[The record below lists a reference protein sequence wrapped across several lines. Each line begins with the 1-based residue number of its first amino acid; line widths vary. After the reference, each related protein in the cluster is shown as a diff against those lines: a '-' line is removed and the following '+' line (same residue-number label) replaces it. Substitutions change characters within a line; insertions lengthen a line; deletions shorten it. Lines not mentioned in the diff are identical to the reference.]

1 MFRVLAIFFMLLI
14 TSCASRLAEVEI
26 PELEPEPRKIENVR
40 VALALGGGGAK
51 GIAHIG
57 VLSVFEEHGVPID
70 LIVGTSAGSIVGA
83 MYANYQDSK
92 LLYDTLVRLEKWD
105 LIDVSILDTVN
116 FFNSLNGPI
125 QGYYLQDF
133 LIKNVSEYNIET
145 LPIPFIAV
153 ATELKNGE
161 SYGFSSGPVALGV
174 SASASIP
181 PLFTPIQAYDKIFV
195 DGGVLEP
202 IPVLTA
208 KKYNPKL
215 LIAVDIST
223 SGKELE
229 LENMLDVGNKS
240 FYLTYYEFSRLQ
252 RMNADVVIHPN
263 LTGFGI
269 FDSSDNHKL
278 YELGRQEAL
287 KQLPNI
293 LALLKKH
300 KIPLCKKH

>member
-1 MFRVLAIFFMLLI
+1 MFRVLSILCIFFI
-14 TSCASRLAEVEI
+14 TSCSSRLAEVEI
-26 PELEPEPRKIENVR
+26 PEHEPEPRKIENVR

-57 VLSVFEEHGVPID
+57 VLSVLEDHGIPID

-92 LLYDTLVRLEKWD
+92 LLYDTLIKLEKWD
-105 LIDVSILDTVN
+105 LIDVSVLDTVN
-116 FFNSLNGPI
+116 FFNNLNGPI

-133 LIKNVSEYNIET
+133 LIKNVSEYNIEK

-161 SYGFSSGPVALGV
+161 SYSFSSGPVALGV

-202 IPVLTA
+202 VPVLTA
-208 KKYNPKL
+208 KKYNPQI

-229 LENMLDVGNKS
+229 IENMLDVGNKS

-263 LTGFGI
+263 LTGFGV

-287 KQLPNI
+287 KQIPHI
-293 LALLKKH
+293 LSLLKKN
-300 KIPLCKKH
+300 KIPTSKKH